1 MAPHSG
7 SKKQNHPPESRSE
20 QQQKYIA
27 GVVYDLI
34 AESGIENVT
43 MRQVAEAAQLSLGT
57 ITYHFRNKQ
66 TLVATALEVGYALPE
81 DWDEYKGS
89 PAAQLRRIALSYALE
104 SPDSRWWRF
113 WINFVAMSTRD
124 AEIQAHQS
132 KRFDKQRRFWIR
144 LLIAGME
151 KGEILLDTPVEETVD
166 QMLVEVHGLVV
177 LQMVKPS
184 AKMRSYARDTINKMI
199 DRILVS
205 PAD

>member
-1 MAPHSG
+1 
-7 SKKQNHPPESRSE
+7 
-20 QQQKYIA
+20 
-27 GVVYDLI
+27 
-34 AESGIENVT
+34 
-43 MRQVAEAAQLSLGT
+43 
-57 ITYHFRNKQ
+57 
-66 TLVATALEVGYALPE
+66 
-81 DWDEYKGS
+81 
-89 PAAQLRRIALSYALE
+89 
-104 SPDSRWWRF
+104 
-113 WINFVAMSTRD
+113 MSTRD